1 MVYSGSTPK
10 VPWRYEAVLQLS
22 VNIHL
27 TICHNSPLRFCSVL
41 LLLTILMSLDCD
53 FQVDNLSELLRE
65 LQMLRVT
72 REVQAVISNGQPG
85 RADAG
90 VPTFH
95 PAAQELQTLENL
107 MKHNDRY

>member
-1 MVYSGSTPK
+1 MDK
-10 VPWRYEAVLQLS
+10 
-22 VNIHL
+22 
-27 TICHNSPLRFCSVL
+27 
-41 LLLTILMSLDCD
+41 
-53 FQVDNLSELLRE
+53 LSELLRE

-107 MKHNDRY
+107 MKHNDRYSILLASALPAMFIRCCFSSLSRGPLLISDALGLGRELCCQDSIDFLVH